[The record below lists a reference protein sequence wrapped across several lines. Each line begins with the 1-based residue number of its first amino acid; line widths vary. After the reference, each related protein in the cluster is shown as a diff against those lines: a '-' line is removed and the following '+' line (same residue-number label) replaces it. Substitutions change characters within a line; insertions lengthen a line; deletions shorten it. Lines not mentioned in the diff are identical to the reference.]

1 MIDLLI
7 GSLVPLTILLA
18 LILLLHKPLLTN
30 LGANKV
36 YSLWL
41 FVPIGLLVY
50 NLPLSWFEGVSL
62 GSAEIQR
69 FIVSPTEVLQQDFF
83 REWLVATWALFVS
96 LLLSYWFLSHLL
108 FKKNLNLINVE
119 DSFQQKLP
127 KSLPAYISA
136 HAYSPM
142 LVGLFKQKL
151 ILPED
156 FSLLYNQEQQN
167 LIVEH
172 EICHFD
178 RNDIYWNLMAF
189 VLLAVF
195 WFHPLAWLA
204 YFRFRRDQE
213 LSCDQTVLARKR
225 ADSRINY
232 SKALLVA
239 AETAPPLAFA
249 QLSFKKYGDKEI
261 MFERIKHIKKNANAS
276 KLSLALVSVL
286 SVTLLSGLSYA
297 GNVGSAGDSG
307 AKGNNHQQKDD
318 VMPIVRIEP
327 KYPIQAARDNIEG
340 AVVLKFDINLDGKVE
355 NISVVKAI
363 PEDTFNK
370 VATTALSQ
378 WKYDPKGQYH
388 KGLLV
393 QLDFRMGPDST
404 LDTSHLIEKI
414 RVTN

>member
-1 MIDLLI
+1 
-7 GSLVPLTILLA
+7 
-18 LILLLHKPLLTN
+18 
-30 LGANKV
+30 
-36 YSLWL
+36 
-41 FVPIGLLVY
+41 
-50 NLPLSWFEGVSL
+50 
-62 GSAEIQR
+62 
-69 FIVSPTEVLQQDFF
+69 
-83 REWLVATWALFVS
+83 
-96 LLLSYWFLSHLL
+96 
-108 FKKNLNLINVE
+108 
-119 DSFQQKLP
+119 
-127 KSLPAYISA
+127 
-136 HAYSPM
+136 
-142 LVGLFKQKL
+142 
-151 ILPED
+151 
-156 FSLLYNQEQQN
+156 
-167 LIVEH
+167 
-172 EICHFD
+172 
-178 RNDIYWNLMAF
+178 
-189 VLLAVF
+189 VF